1 MSIVGLPFDQGV
13 KNQIN
18 QRSKLMANTSQK
30 GSLLGIDPDK
40 ALLAQN
46 KTSWVRLSSGI
57 NIEAPST
64 EEAPKEIV
72 EGIQLRVNELKAN
85 LGTSEGNTLAR
96 NYILTQGTRS
106 TDSKGNFLNQ
116 RSGIGLNGAYG
127 IGGDRFGYRPMPALQ
142 SINVSY
148 YNRGSLA
155 KADIKIKVF
164 SSDQLSYIET
174 LYMRPGYTV
183 LLEWGHSTYIDN
195 AGNYADAKTKGTPV
209 LRTFLNPPQVPTG
222 ETITAGP
229 DTGTEL
235 KTEDGKLRDTALI
248 KQEVIELAA
257 AKGEDALKATAD
269 FYKVSVESLKARLPN
284 SSKLK
289 GGDQTTTV
297 IKKTRN
303 TNTRDIYN
311 KIKSERANWSYNYD
325 GFYGKITNFNWTFNE
340 DGSYDVTL
348 KAITVGDVIES
359 LGVNSTVKGLSL
371 SEKAGEEAGKKV
383 EQLTENP
390 ALEFLA
396 GDSTEQERL
405 TKVFEQAQGNALI
418 NGLFQVMLGGTYATS
433 GNKNSTTETKRDFNF
448 DRTFVS
454 DSENN
459 SVNTRIYYF
468 DNTSDIEKA
477 LNIQQVKKAE
487 VIQVQYKV
495 RESEE
500 AKNLGKGQFYITL
513 GCFLRYLEENFIIY
527 TDKLKPYFTI
537 DSDYY
542 KADGKTIATPIS
554 TFPGHI
560 SGNPAVCLIPGSYFP
575 SIENLGE
582 QGIRLTFNTKLGITN
597 TINYIQKK
605 YVEAPFNDPDNRFI
619 GNMMSIYVNFDA
631 IIKSIKNNT
640 SDNGQVK
647 FIKFIKDLLSK
658 IKQALGGIH
667 EFETRFVEDENQFS
681 IYEQGSHIVDQYNDA
696 RSKLVTFSP
705 YGINSTRGSIAKKIS
720 FSSELTNEFAT
731 QISIGAQANGN
742 QVGENATA
750 YSTYNQGLV
759 DRIERVKLK
768 TSDGKDPNKI
778 ETGNVIQETLQNLR
792 ELASVIYYTDG
803 KKREIS
809 QESISGLSNLNKDYS
824 KYIQGYWVETKK
836 ACQPPFFIPFN
847 LSLTLEGISGI
858 KLFEKFLLDDSIL
871 PYSYRNKVDFL
882 VKNLTH
888 TVSDEKWETKLE
900 TLAVPRLTGP
910 GGKSIVK
917 KPKLPKK
924 TTILDPA
931 QEVGANDGDLKTLV
945 LGLPIKSNIFT
956 PRSNNP
962 TMIILHHT
970 AGAQGDP
977 ANNIRDWNTRT
988 ASRASAHYVIG
999 VGSYDQLV
1007 DTAKYSAWH
1016 AGHGTQYPVTF
1027 YNQILS
1033 RTFGSSGMLLNN
1045 YSIGI
1050 EIQAFGYL
1058 VQKNNKWYAYDGKIE
1073 IPNDQTAE
1081 PYYFDGTKLPK
1092 GYKGFKRYHKYT
1104 PYQIKTLKQI
1114 ILADC
1119 KKYKIPFTWNQVTYD
1134 EMFPN
1139 AKNFN
1144 GNLKDEKTY
1153 KANLSRKCI
1162 NYVPGIY
1169 SHNSSRIDKSDVFPQ
1184 KELLDMLAEISKELG
1199 NTTASGEIPD
1209 KVYKDA
1215 AEKMFHLAESSGI
1228 NTYPF
1233 KKIYEELAKIVD
1245 SQESYNRLAKAWKA
1259 NTKLHL
1265 ITAATPDAKV
1275 PTLRAFLVEIFN
1287 YRAYG
1292 KEVNQLMKQYK
1303 ITWTNLQFVA

>member
-46 KTSWVRLSSGI
+46 KTSWVRLSSGV

-106 TDSKGNFLNQ
+106 ADSEGNFLNQ

-127 IGGDRFGYRPMPALQ
+127 IGGDRFGYKPMPALQ

-164 SSDQLSYIET
+164 SADQLSYIET

-222 ETITAGP
+222 EIITAGP

-248 KQEVIELAA
+248 PQGVIEAA
-257 AKGEDALKATAD
+257 AEKGESTLKATAD
-269 FYKVSVESLKARLPN
+269 VYKVSVESLKARLPS

-289 GGDQTTTV
+289 GGDQTSTV

-311 KIKSERANWSYNYD
+311 KIKSERVNWSYNYD

-348 KAITVGDVIES
+348 KAITVGDIIES

-383 EQLTENP
+383 DQLTEN
-390 ALEFLA
+390 AAFEFLA
-396 GDSTEQERL
+396 GESAEQQRL
-405 TKVFEQAQGNALI
+405 KKVFEQAQGNALI
-418 NGLFQVMLGGTYATS
+418 NGLFQVMLGGTEATS
-433 GNKNSTTETKRDFNF
+433 GNGNKDRKTKRNFNF
-448 DRTFVS
+448 DRTPVF
-454 DSENN
+454 DTGKT
-459 SVNTRIYYF
+459 VNTRVSYF
-468 DNTSDIEKA
+468 TYPEEVRKA
-477 LNIQQVKKAE
+477 LNLQSVKKAE
-487 VIQVQYKV
+487 VIEVEYKV
-495 RESEE
+495 DKEE
-500 AKNLGKGQFYITL
+500 AVNLGSGQFYITL
-513 GCFLRYLEENFIIY
+513 GCFLRYLEENFIVY
-527 TDKLKPYFTI
+527 TEKLKPYFTI

-560 SGNPAVCLIPGSYFP
+560 SGNPLVCLIPGQYFP
-575 SIENLGE
+575 SIENLGVL
-582 QGIRLTFNTKLGITN
+582 GVRLTFNKELGIT
-597 TINYIQKK
+597 TSINYIQKK
-605 YVEAPFNDPDNRFI
+605 YVEAPFNDPDNHFI
-619 GNMMSIYVNFDA
+619 GNMMSIYVNFDT
-631 IIKSIKNNT
+631 IIQSINKNT
-640 SDNGQVK
+640 DDNGQVK
-647 FIKFIKDLLSK
+647 FIKLIKDILSK
-658 IKQALGGIH
+658 IKQALGGVH

-681 IYEQGSHIVDQYNDA
+681 IYEQGSHIVNQYNDA

-705 YGINSTRGSIAKKIS
+705 YGINSTRGSIAKSIS

-778 ETGNVIQETLQNLR
+778 ETGKVIQETLAKLS
-792 ELASVIYYTDG
+792 ELAAVIYDVDG
-803 KKREIS
+803 KEREIT
-809 QESISGLSNLNKDYS
+809 QESITALKNLNKDYA
-824 KYIQGYWVETKK
+824 KYVQGYWVETKK

-858 KLFEKFLLDDSIL
+858 KLYEKFLLDDSIL

-888 TVSDEKWETKLE
+888 TVESEKWETKLE
-900 TLAVPRLTGP
+900 TLAIPRLTGP
-910 GGKSIVK
+910 GGKSIIK
-917 KPKLPKK
+917 KPELPKE
-924 TTILDPA
+924 TTLLDPDQLKA
-931 QEVGANDGDLKTLV
+931 ENTGDLKTLV
-945 LGLPIKSNIFT
+945 LGLPIKSNIFD
-956 PRSNNP
+956 PRRNNP

-977 ANNIRDWNTRT
+977 AGNIRDWNTRT
-988 ASRASAHYVIG
+988 KNRASAHYVIG

-1016 AGHGTQYPVTF
+1016 AGHGSTYPVNY
-1027 YNQILS
+1027 YN
-1033 RTFGSSGMLLNN
+1033 TKVKKAFGSSGTILNGK
-1045 YSIGI
+1045 SIGI
-1050 EIQAFGYL
+1050 EIQAYGYL
-1058 VQKNNKWYAYDGKIE
+1058 VQKNNKWYAYDGTSVPKIE
-1073 IPNDQTAE
+1073 IPDDQTAE
-1081 PYYFDGTKLPK
+1081 PYYFDGKKLPK

-1104 PYQIKTLKQI
+1104 PYQIKTLKAI
-1114 ILADC
+1114 LLADC
-1119 KKYKIPFTWNQVTYD
+1119 KKYKIPFVWNQAAYD

-1153 KANLSRKCI
+1153 KANLSRKCM
-1162 NYVPGIY
+1162 NYIPGIY
-1169 SHNSSRIDKSDVFPQ
+1169 SHNSSRIDKSDIFPQ
-1184 KELLDMLAEISKELG
+1184 KELLDMLAELSKELG
-1199 NTTASGEIPD
+1199 GTTDSGQVSDE
-1209 KVYKDA
+1209 VYKNA
-1215 AEKMFHLAESSGI
+1215 AEKMFNLAESSGVLAV
-1228 NTYPF
+1228 YPGQ
-1233 KKIYEELAKIVD
+1233 KIYNVLLETVN
-1245 SQESYNRLAKAWKA
+1245 SQESYNRLAIAWKA

-1265 ITAATPDAKV
+1265 LTSPTPDEKV
-1275 PTLRAFLVEIFN
+1275 PTLRAFLVEIYKN
-1287 YRAYG
+1287 LVYS
-1292 KEVNQLMKQYK
+1292 KEVNELMKQYK
-1303 ITWTNLQFVA
+1303 ITWTPL